1 MSFNNEPT
9 PPLQMKVVFGHLL
22 TSKIQGDVRDKHL
35 ANVKLEKRSVTSGTL
50 HHQQRGVNTS
60 HILKST
66 TVPYGIKMT

>member
-35 ANVKLEKRSVTSGTL
+35 ANIKLEKRSVTSGPL
-50 HHQQRGVNTS
+50 HH
-60 HILKST
+60 
-66 TVPYGIKMT
+66 